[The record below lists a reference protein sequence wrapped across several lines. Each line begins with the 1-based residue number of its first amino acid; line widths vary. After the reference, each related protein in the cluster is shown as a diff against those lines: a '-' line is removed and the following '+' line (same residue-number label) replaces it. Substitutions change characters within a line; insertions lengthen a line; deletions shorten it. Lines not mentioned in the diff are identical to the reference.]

1 MSATMTAL
9 TFDTLRDGWDRSTG
23 MVKEQVPVPQFDRE
37 EDHASVLIKVKYAG
51 FCGSDRGIWWRKAFG
66 DMIQGSLA
74 EEGQTTRVI
83 GHELLGE
90 IVDVGVKVRE
100 KYGYKAGDVVST
112 ESHIICGTCH
122 QCRVGDSHVCQKDKI
137 IGISLDGCFAEYLKL
152 PAKALWPTDLSRIR
166 PEVAAVQEPFGN
178 AVHACQAT
186 DLRGKTVAIF
196 GCGTI
201 GLFAVLIARGLGA
214 TKIIGVEVDAKH
226 AAMARDLGCDAVLVP
241 SHANPARPFASDPEL
256 RTAIL
261 DLTGGVGVDVAFEM
275 AGFNSSMN
283 NAIKAVRRGGHVVL
297 FGVKNGDAVVEDV
310 HRVVMDG
317 IQLHGIVGRQIFGT
331 WEITKRL
338 LEDRQNGIQDA
349 IWTTILERG
358 VDTVVDIRDWEKTA
372 FEAMMSRHPKAV
384 IRFAG

>member
-1 MSATMTAL
+1 MTTTMTAL
-9 TFDTLRDGWDRSTG
+9 TFDTQRDGWDTSTG
-23 MVKEQVPVPQFDRE
+23 MVKDRVPVPSFDPE
-37 EDHASVLIKVKYAG
+37 VDHASVLIKVKYAG

-74 EEGQTTRVI
+74 EEGKTTRVI

-90 IVDVGVKVRE
+90 IVAVGVKVGP
-100 KYGYKAGDVVST
+100 KYGYKPGDIVST

-137 IGISLDGCFAEYLKL
+137 IGISMDGCFAEFLKL
-152 PAKALWPTDLSRIR
+152 PAKALWPTNLDKIR

-201 GLFAVLIARGLGA
+201 GLFAVLIARGMGA
-214 TKIIGVEVDAKH
+214 TRIIGVEVDPKH
-226 AAMARDLGCDAVLVP
+226 AQMARDLGCDVVLTP
-241 SHANPARPFASDPEL
+241 AMSNPARPHASDPEL
-256 RTAIL
+256 RAQIRE
-261 DLTGGVGVDVAFEM
+261 LTGGVGVDVAMEM

-310 HRVVMDG
+310 HRLVMDG
-317 IQLHGIVGRQIFGT
+317 IQLHGIVGRRIFGT
-331 WEITKRL
+331 WEITQRL
-338 LEDRQNGIQDA
+338 LEDRSNGIQDA
-349 IWTTILERG
+349 IWNTILERG
-358 VDTVVDIRDWEKTA
+358 NDTIVDIGAWEKSA
-372 FEAMMSRHPKAV
+372 FEGIISRHPKAV